1 MRPQARPFMV
11 ETKSRRRATQPENSA
26 SFTRR
31 DDWLDLVPPDELPE
45 RDVNE
50 DLGVP
55 PAHEAFREAEKV
67 FARIGNISEPV
78 QANDASPAPVAV
90 AEPSRRVL
98 PDLLAAA
105 REEERVSIRLRK
117 TKRAGTRTPTT
128 QRRTKAHQ
136 QPVSTFATP
145 GVEQERLPVAVPSG
159 HAKAAIALSRRKPAR
174 SKLPAGQ
181 RWKERRLPKVCW
193 GRQASER

>member
-50 DLGVP
+50 DLGVA
-55 PAHEAFREAEKV
+55 PAHEAFREAERV
-67 FARIGNISEPV
+67 FARIGGGA
-78 QANDASPAPVAV
+78 QAVEVRDGPPAPVAV
-90 AEPSRRVL
+90 AEPARRVL

-105 REEERVSIRLRK
+105 REEERVSIRLPK

-128 QRRTKAHQ
+128 RRTKARQ

-145 GVEQERLPVAVPSG
+145 GVEQEGLPVAVPSG

-174 SKLPAGQ
+174 SKLPAAQ

-193 GRQASER
+193 GRKLPRK

>member
-50 DLGVP
+50 DLAVA
-55 PAHEAFREAEKV
+55 PAHEAFREAERV
-67 FARIGNISEPV
+67 FARIGGGA
-78 QANDASPAPVAV
+78 QAVEVRDGPSAPVAV
-90 AEPSRRVL
+90 AESEAPNRRVL

-105 REEERVSIRLRK
+105 REQERANIRLPK
-117 TKRAGTRTPTT
+117 TKRASTRTPTT
-128 QRRTKAHQ
+128 QRRTKADH
-136 QPVSTFATP
+136 QPVGPSVP
-145 GVEQERLPVAVPSG
+145 PMEVEQKARPNEVPTG
-159 HAKAAIALSRRKPAR
+159 HAEAAIALSRRNFGR
-174 SKLPAGQ
+174 SKLP
-181 RWKERRLPKVCW
+181 R
-193 GRQASER
+193 

>member
-1 MRPQARPFMV
+1 MV

-26 SFTRR
+26 SFTSR

-45 RDVNE
+45 RDVHE
-50 DLGVP
+50 DLGVA
-55 PAHEAFREAEKV
+55 PAHEAFREAERV
-67 FARIGNISEPV
+67 FARIGGGA
-78 QANDASPAPVAV
+78 QAVAVGDGPPAPVAV
-90 AEPSRRVL
+90 AEPARRVL

-105 REEERVSIRLRK
+105 REEERVSIRLPK

-128 QRRTKAHQ
+128 RRTKAHQ

-145 GVEQERLPVAVPSG
+145 GVEQEGLPVAVPSG

-174 SKLPAGQ
+174 SKLPAAQ

-193 GRQASER
+193 GRKLPRK

>member
-1 MRPQARPFMV
+1 MRPQPRPFMV
-11 ETKSRRRATQPENSA
+11 ETKSRRRATHPEKSA
-26 SFTRR
+26 T
-31 DDWLDLVPPDELPE
+31 DDWLDLVPPDDLPE

-50 DLGVP
+50 DLGVA

-67 FARIGNISEPV
+67 FARIGDISEPV
-78 QANDASPAPVAV
+78 EANDASPAPVAV
-90 AEPSRRVL
+90 AEPARRVL

-105 REEERVSIRLRK
+105 REQERASIRHPK
-117 TKRAGTRTPTT
+117 PKRATTRTPTT
-128 QRRTKAHQ
+128 QRRTKAHH
-136 QPVSTFATP
+136 QPVSPSFPAME
-145 GVEQERLPVAVPSG
+145 VEQKARPNEVPTG

-193 GRQASER
+193 GRQTSER

>member
-26 SFTRR
+26 SFTSR

-45 RDVNE
+45 RDIHE
-50 DLGVP
+50 DLGVA
-55 PAHEAFREAEKV
+55 PAHEAFREAERV
-67 FARIGNISEPV
+67 FARIGGGA
-78 QANDASPAPVAV
+78 QAVPAPDADQAPVTIAQP
-90 AEPSRRVL
+90 ARRVL

-105 REEERVSIRLRK
+105 REEERVSIQLPK
-117 TKRAGTRTPTT
+117 TKRAGKRTPT
-128 QRRTKAHQ
+128 RTKAHH

-159 HAKAAIALSRRKPAR
+159 HAAAAIALSRSNPGR

-181 RWKERRLPKVCW
+181 RWRERRLPQVCW
-193 GRQASER
+193 GRK